1 MADNKQQIFKLILD
15 NKQAFSDLGAN
26 RVGLFG
32 SFVRGEQIDSSDV
45 DLLVEF
51 LPGQKNY
58 RNLLGIAD
66 LAEKLIG
73 REVEV
78 LTPQS
83 VSPFIAPY
91 IEKEIEYVQTA

>member
-15 NKQAFSDLGAN
+15 NKQAFRDLGAN

-32 SFVRGEQIDSSDV
+32 SFVRDEQVDNSDV

-58 RNLLGIAD
+58 KNLLGVAD
-66 LAEKLIG
+66 LAEKLMG

-83 VSPFIAPY
+83 VSPYIAPY
-91 IEKEIEYVQTA
+91 IKKEIKYVQTA

>member
-15 NKQAFSDLGAN
+15 NKRAFRDLGAN
-26 RVGLFG
+26 RLGLFG
-32 SFVRGEQIDSSDV
+32 SFVRGEQINSSDV

-83 VSPFIAPY
+83 VSPYIAPY